1 MNQDRP
7 FGHDN
12 GANFSV
18 NSPIKRAD
26 QVDPSAW
33 SSGWYLF
40 EDGQIVGPLLADEAF
55 TRSAKTLS
63 GAQRMVSRKGF
74 SQWYPLKDFAE
85 LHAMAGRYAD
95 HIADSKV
102 TNSQRHLVSKGLDFD
117 RDPALRPNQ
126 VNTSATKPTF
136 KSFEPVSRRIGPQD
150 SLSPLSLNERRLNEA
165 FMRES
170 SAPAPTQ
177 SPSYEARKLTKKER
191 RKLKE
196 IQRIDRKHQEELRT
210 QDQQYPEAAVG
221 PQRAGT
227 SPATFDDLYILC
239 VSRLRLGK
247 MRSPTAAA
255 VLWLP
260 LTLFVYWSVWIAKI
274 TQEMSWHVQGK
285 ETNPHVLPYGLAI
298 IPGVHFVFAYKVLQ
312 LTKATEMQ
320 NGYRN
325 ISILFGMILAVFPPL
340 FVHYVQSAL
349 SDHWKRHVAHWA
361 HENGI

>member
-18 NSPIKRAD
+18 NSPLKMAD

-95 HIADSKV
+95 HLADSKV
-102 TNSQRHLVSKGLDFD
+102 TKSQDHLAAKGLDFD
-117 RDPALRPNQ
+117 RDPSLRPNQ
-126 VNTSATKPTF
+126 VNTSATKPTV

-150 SLSPLSLNERRLNEA
+150 SLSPLSLDERRLSEA
-165 FMRES
+165 LMREGTNKSTEQS
-170 SAPAPTQ
+170 SI
-177 SPSYEARKLTKKER
+177 SEHRKLTKKER
-191 RKLKE
+191 RRIKE
-196 IQRIDRKHQEELRT
+196 AERLERKHQEELKSRDH
-210 QDQQYPEAAVG
+210 QGAEAGADA
-221 PQRAGT
+221 QRARVGA
-227 SPATFDDLYILC
+227 ATFDDLYILC

-247 MRSPTAAA
+247 MRSPFAAA

-285 ETNPHVLPYGLAI
+285 ETNPHLLPYGLAI

-325 ISILFGMILAVFPPL
+325 ISIPFGMILAVFPPL

-361 HENGI
+361 HENGV